1 MTLLVCS
8 SGLLKSGTVRSRRT
22 TVIFCGVAGA
32 AAAAAAAFG
41 SAGGV
46 VRSLMPINRS
56 YSPGCSAMARDSL
69 PSAGIVRKLMLS
81 HAYVGA
87 AGTGGAA
94 GLLRLLLL
102 PCAGAAGAGDDG
114 AASRFML
121 FVPN

>member
-22 TVIFCGVAGA
+22 TVIFCGVAG

-102 PCAGAAGAGDDG
+102 PCAGAAGAGAAG
-114 AASRFML
+114 AAGWFLLTARM
-121 FVPN
+121 